1 MAGLYGKPSGKA
13 STPSVYPYGQG
24 SEVVG
29 RDKGKGVKGRAG
41 YSTGFA
47 GGKTAPIRRV
57 QKSTKGK

>member
-13 STPSVYPYGQG
+13 TTPSVYPYGQG

-29 RDKGKGVKGRAG
+29 RDKGKGTKVRAG

-47 GGKTAPIRRV
+47 GGKTARV
-57 QKSTKGK
+57 QRSTKGK

>member
-29 RDKGKGVKGRAG
+29 RDKGKGIKRAG
-41 YSTGFA
+41 YTTGFA
-47 GGKTAPIRRV
+47 GGKTAPMKRV
-57 QKSTKGK
+57 QRSTKGK